1 MGSDRIF
8 VEESAEKMLALEKE
22 LDALKKENERLK
34 EVEEQFNAFTE
45 LVSKNQVEFKTIFD
59 KNSSAIAILEPDTII
74 SMVNEEY
81 CKMTGYSREEEI
93 GTTWLRHIVPGDQE
107 RLREYN
113 RHRFTDPE
121 TVPEKYEFSFFHK
134 KGEIV
139 HAMMSVTPVPGM
151 RKIIASFTDISR
163 LKQTEIRLQKLAAE
177 MTAKSENVNLLLS
190 IIAHD
195 LRNPFNA
202 IIGLT
207 SILLDNLPERS
218 LIEINKFIT
227 LINTE
232 SKQAFF
238 LLEDL
243 LAWAKSQQDK
253 VLFNPQPLNLPE
265 VCRDVVCNIS
275 VYADEK
281 QIAINLNP
289 EPAAHPEPIIVTADK
304 NMIKTVIRNLIS
316 NAVKF
321 SIPGSAIQIQTESQD
336 HEVAVAVIDHGVGIE
351 EKNMK
356 KLWSISEKYTTPGT
370 ANERG
375 NGLGLILC
383 KEFVEKHG
391 GRIWAESEPG
401 NGSRFIFTLPKN
413 GDGFCPEKSSR

>member
-1 MGSDRIF
+1 MGSERMIIEEPAQRI
-8 VEESAEKMLALEKE
+8 AALEKE
-22 LDALKKENERLK
+22 LEALKEENERLR
-34 EVEEQFNAFTE
+34 EVEQQFNAFTE

-93 GTTWLRHIVPGDQE
+93 GTTWLRHIVPCDQE

-113 RHRFTDPE
+113 SHRFTDPE
-121 TVPEKYEFSFFHK
+121 NAPDKYEFSFINK

-139 HAMMSVTPVPGM
+139 NAMMSVAPVPGM

-163 LKQTEIRLQKLAAE
+163 IKQTEIRLQKLAAE
-177 MTAKSENVNLLLS
+177 MTVKSENVNLLLS

-281 QIAINLNP
+281 QIAIDLNP
-289 EPAAHPEPIIVTADK
+289 EPDAHPEPIIVTADK

-413 GDGFCPEKSSR
+413 GDESCPEKPSR

>member
-1 MGSDRIF
+1 MGSERIF
-8 VEESAEKMLALEKE
+8 VEESAERIVALDKE
-22 LDALKKENERLK
+22 LEALKKENERLR
-34 EVEEQFNAFTE
+34 EVEKQFNAFTE

-74 SMVNEEY
+74 TMVNEEY

-93 GTTWLRHIVPGDQE
+93 GTTWLRHIVPCDQD

-113 RHRFTDPE
+113 SHRFTDPE
-121 TVPEKYEFSFFHK
+121 NAPDKYEFSFINK

-139 HAMMSVTPVPGM
+139 NAMMSVAPVPGM

-163 LKQTEIRLQKLAAE
+163 IKQTEIRLQKLAAE
-177 MTAKSENVNLLLS
+177 MTVKSENVNLLLS

-289 EPAAHPEPIIVTADK
+289 EPDAHPEPIIVTADK

-401 NGSRFIFTLPKN
+401 NGSRFIFTIPKN
-413 GDGFCPEKSSR
+413 GDGSCPK

>member
-1 MGSDRIF
+1 M
-8 VEESAEKMLALEKE
+8 EESAERIVALDKE
-22 LDALKKENERLK
+22 LEALKKENERLR
-34 EVEEQFNAFTE
+34 EVEKQFNAFTE

-74 SMVNEEY
+74 TMVNEEY

-93 GTTWLRHIVPGDQE
+93 GTTWLRHIVPCDQD

-113 RHRFTDPE
+113 SHRFTDPE
-121 TVPEKYEFSFFHK
+121 NAPDKYEFSFINK

-139 HAMMSVTPVPGM
+139 NAMMSVAPVPGM

-163 LKQTEIRLQKLAAE
+163 IKQTEIRLQKLAAE
-177 MTAKSENVNLLLS
+177 MTVKSENVNLLLS

-289 EPAAHPEPIIVTADK
+289 EPDAHPEPIIVTADK

-413 GDGFCPEKSSR
+413 GDGSCPK

>member
-1 MGSDRIF
+1 
-8 VEESAEKMLALEKE
+8 
-22 LDALKKENERLK
+22 
-34 EVEEQFNAFTE
+34 
-45 LVSKNQVEFKTIFD
+45 
-59 KNSSAIAILEPDTII
+59 
-74 SMVNEEY
+74 MVNEEY

-93 GTTWLRHIVPGDQE
+93 GTTWLRHIVPCDQE

-113 RHRFTDPE
+113 SHRFTDPE
-121 TVPEKYEFSFFHK
+121 NAPDKYEFSFINK

-139 HAMMSVTPVPGM
+139 NAMMSVAPVPGM

-163 LKQTEIRLQKLAAE
+163 IKQTEIRLQKLAAE
-177 MTAKSENVNLLLS
+177 MTVKSENVNLLLS

-281 QIAINLNP
+281 QIAIDLNP
-289 EPAAHPEPIIVTADK
+289 EPDAHPEPIIVTADK

-321 SIPGSAIQIQTESQD
+321 SIPGSAIHIQTESQD
-336 HEVAVAVIDHGVGIE
+336 HEVSVSVIDHGVGIE

-413 GDGFCPEKSSR
+413 GDESCPEKPSR

>member
-1 MGSDRIF
+1 
-8 VEESAEKMLALEKE
+8 VEEPAQRILALEKE
-22 LDALKKENERLK
+22 LQALKKENERLR
-34 EVEEQFNAFTE
+34 EVEQQFNAFTE

-74 SMVNEEY
+74 TMVNEEY

-93 GTTWLRHIVPGDQE
+93 GTTWLRHIVPCDQE

-113 RHRFTDPE
+113 SHRFTDPE
-121 TVPEKYEFSFFHK
+121 NAPDKYEFSFINK

-139 HAMMSVTPVPGM
+139 NAMMSVAPVPGM

-163 LKQTEIRLQKLAAE
+163 IKQTEIRLQKLAAE
-177 MTAKSENVNLLLS
+177 MTVKSENVNLLLS

-281 QIAINLNP
+281 QIAIDLNP
-289 EPAAHPEPIIVTADK
+289 EPDAHPEPIIVTADK

-413 GDGFCPEKSSR
+413 GDESCPEKPSR

>member
-1 MGSDRIF
+1 MIIEEPAQRI
-8 VEESAEKMLALEKE
+8 AALEKE
-22 LDALKKENERLK
+22 LEALKEENERLR
-34 EVEEQFNAFTE
+34 EVEQQFNAFTE

-121 TVPEKYEFSFFHK
+121 NAPDKYEFSFINK
-134 KGEIV
+134 EGEIV
-139 HAMMSVTPVPGM
+139 HAMMSVAPVPGM

-163 LKQTEIRLQKLAAE
+163 IKQTETRLQKLAAE
-177 MTAKSENVNLLLS
+177 MTVKSENVNLLLS

-265 VCRDVVCNIS
+265 VCRDVVRNVC

-281 QIAINLNP
+281 QIAITLNP
-289 EPAAHPEPIIVTADK
+289 EPDAHHEPIIVTADK

-321 SIPGSAIQIQTESQD
+321 SIPGSAIHIQTESQD
-336 HEVAVAVIDHGVGIE
+336 HEVSVSVIDHGVGIE

-383 KEFVEKHG
+383 KEFIEKHG

-413 GDGFCPEKSSR
+413 GDGSCPK